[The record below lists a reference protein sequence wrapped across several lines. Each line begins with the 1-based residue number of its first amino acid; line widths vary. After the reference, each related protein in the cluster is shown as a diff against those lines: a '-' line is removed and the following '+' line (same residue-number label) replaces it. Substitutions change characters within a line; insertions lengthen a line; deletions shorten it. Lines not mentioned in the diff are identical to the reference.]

1 MPRAITKT
9 QRWLDLLTY
18 LVGRRL
24 PVAVDELMERLPAYA
39 RQPNPDTAR
48 RTFERD
54 KDELRKAGIPIETV
68 RYSVNYGSDQA
79 EGYQLSARD
88 FYLPYLKL
96 LKADGLT
103 ASTPPGVRPSASAE
117 LPLAEEEARDALEA
131 LRRLAEL
138 PASPFAEDARSA
150 YAKLALDLEP
160 VAVREE
166 PVVMASMAPAAYGDV
181 VAEAHPPLMAPEG
194 VTTRSLADA
203 LRERRRVCFRYHGA
217 RRGRP
222 TLREVAPYGVMFT
235 GGRWYLV
242 GWDANRS
249 DIREFR
255 LSRMEALEVGE
266 PGGYEIPS
274 DFHLR
279 DRLDRQAWELG
290 EPEAAVKATVR
301 FRFPRGLWAERN
313 GFGQLVSNEADGAQL
328 RSFQVRQS
336 DAFLRWLLSLEG
348 EAELLEPAPL
358 RESLQQMARAVA
370 EVYAGG

>member
-1 MPRAITKT
+1 MSRAITKT
-9 QRWLDLLTY
+9 QRWLDLLAY

-68 RYSVNYGSDQA
+68 RYSVNYGSEQA

-96 LKADGLT
+96 LKADKLT
-103 ASTPPGVRPSASAE
+103 ASKPSARSE
-117 LPLAEEEARDALEA
+117 LSLPEEDARDALEA

-160 VAVREE
+160 AAVHPE
-166 PVVMASMAPAAYGDV
+166 PLLMARASI
-181 VAEAHPPLMAPEG
+181 VAEAAAPALGPEG
-194 VTTRSLADA
+194 VTARSLADA
-203 LRERRRVCFRYHGA
+203 LRERRQVRFRYHGA
-217 RRGRP
+217 RRGRS
-222 TLREVAPYGVMFT
+222 TDREVEPYGVIFT
-235 GGRWYLV
+235 GGHWYLV
-242 GWDANRS
+242 GWDNTRR

-255 LSRMEALEVGE
+255 LSRMEALETGE
-266 PGGYEIPS
+266 RGGYEIPA
-274 DFHLR
+274 DFTLR
-279 DRLDRQAWELG
+279 ARLDRQAWELG
-290 EPEAAVKATVR
+290 DAEGAVQATVR
-301 FRFPRGLWAERN
+301 FGFPRSLWAERN
-313 GFGQLVSNEADGAQL
+313 GFGELVSHEADGGQL
-328 RSFQVRQS
+328 RSFGVRQP

-348 EAELLEPAPL
+348 EAELLEPVNL
-358 RESLQQMARAVA
+358 RERFRALVRSVV